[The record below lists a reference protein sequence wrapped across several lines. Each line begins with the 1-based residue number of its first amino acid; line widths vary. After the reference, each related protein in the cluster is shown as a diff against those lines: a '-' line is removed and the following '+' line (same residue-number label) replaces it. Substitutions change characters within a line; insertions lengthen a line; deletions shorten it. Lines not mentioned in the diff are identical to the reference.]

1 MKKICSL
8 LLAGVL
14 TLSVLVGC
22 GQSAQPDN
30 SKIQAT
36 ESAEETSG
44 AAELSSKSP
53 QATQEGTDTA
63 DAETGYRTV
72 VDNNGIAVQIPDKIE
87 RVAIVWLLPLP
98 SVMAV
103 YQGGDV
109 SNLVAMPPDSLNA
122 AENSILS
129 RYSPEI
135 LNVST
140 AFYEGG
146 ELNMEELMN
155 LNPDVVF
162 YSGPV
167 TRAEPFEAAGIPAVA
182 FSTTSD
188 DNPSTLDALERWF
201 TLLDDVLQYEG
212 SNYKEII
219 AYGREIE
226 VEIASRVSDLPE
238 AERKKMMIISHYND
252 SVLSVGG
259 KNSFTEYYCKAVN
272 SIDVAAGSPDGN
284 SNMEQIYE
292 WAPEIIFLSTLTS
305 YMPKDLYENTA
316 AAGHDWSSV
325 PAVQNKQVF
334 KFPLGMHR
342 WWPPSTDV
350 PLSLLWIAK
359 TTYPERFEDIN
370 MEEKTRE
377 YYQKYYNME
386 LSDQDLEWIFNPF
399 ENLGRKFY

>member
-1 MKKICSL
+1 MKKICSW
-8 LLAGVL
+8 LLAGVFIL
-14 TLSVLVGC
+14 STLGAC
-22 GQSAQPDN
+22 AQKPQTDNQQNQS
-30 SKIQAT
+30 T
-36 ESAEETSG
+36 EETTSND
-44 AAELSSKSP
+44 AKSVSSETS
-53 QATQEGTDTA
+53 E
-63 DAETGYRTV
+63 DAQDVTTTEEASTGYRTII
-72 VDNNGIAVQIPDKIE
+72 DNNGISVQIPEKIE

-122 AENSILS
+122 AENSILA

-135 LNVST
+135 LNIST
-140 AFYEGG
+140 SFYDGG

-155 LNPDVVF
+155 LKPDVVF
-162 YSGPV
+162 YSGPE
-167 TRAEPFEAAGIPAVA
+167 TRAEPFKAAGIPAVA
-182 FSTTSD
+182 FTTTSA

-201 TLLDDVLQYEG
+201 ILLDDVLQNEN

-219 AYGREIE
+219 AYGRE
-226 VEIASRVSDLPE
+226 VEADITERVSTLPE
-238 AERKKMMIISHYND
+238 EERKKMMIISHYND

-259 KNSFTEYYCKAVN
+259 KNSFTEYYCKIVN
-272 SIDVAAGSPDGN
+272 SIDVAGDSPDGN

-305 YMPKDLYENTA
+305 FMPKDLYDNTTVM
-316 AAGHDWSSV
+316 GHDWSSV
-325 PAVQNKQVF
+325 PAVQNKQVY

-350 PLSLLWIAK
+350 PLSLLWVAK
-359 TTYPERFEDIN
+359 TTYPERFEDIDIQ
-370 MEEKTRE
+370 EKTKE
-377 YYQKYYNME
+377 YYQKFYQME
-386 LSDQDLEWIFNPF
+386 LSDQDIEWIFNPA